1 MSQKIRDKT
10 KINRI
15 KPDYNLFVV
24 SAINC
29 LKQPRIQLILIIY
42 RGFDLVVQNILPGLE
57 YSHLLEEIV

>member
-24 SAINC
+24 SATSY
-29 LKQPRIQLILIIY
+29 LKQPKIKSILIIY